1 MHIIKIYN
9 LFLENHTV
17 FTDSRKIKGKGI
29 FFGIKGENFNG
40 NEFVDNALKAGA
52 TYCIVDE
59 KKRANKKNIIYVKD
73 TLKTLQNLA
82 IHHRNQ
88 LTIPIIGITGSN
100 GKTTTKELISQVLKT
115 EINCYSTKGNL
126 NNHIGVPLSILEINS
141 KHKIAVIEM
150 GANNLKEINFLCN
163 ISKPTH
169 GIITN
174 IGSAHLQGFK
184 NIDGVIKTKNELYEY
199 IKKSEGLLFVNNE
212 DELLKKLSSKIERI
226 TYGLNGIYKG
236 KILENDECIEIEYKN
251 QKIFSQL
258 IGDFQFYNIMLAIC
272 VGEHFMIN
280 LNNIKKAIKNYLP
293 KNNRSEIIK
302 TKKNTIILDAYN
314 ANPSSMKAMIMSFS
328 KKKYMNKLCILGDML
343 ELGNYSYEEHQNII
357 KIVKHL
363 KLKVIFIG
371 KEFLSV
377 NKGAFENRVFF
388 EDYLKNNP
396 IKNHTILLK
405 GSRSM
410 SLEKLTKYL

>member
-1 MHIIKIYN
+1 M
-9 LFLENHTV
+9 
-17 FTDSRKIKGKGI
+17 
-29 FFGIKGENFNG
+29 
-40 NEFVDNALKAGA
+40 
-52 TYCIVDE
+52 
-59 KKRANKKNIIYVKD
+59 
-73 TLKTLQNLA
+73 
-82 IHHRNQ
+82 
-88 LTIPIIGITGSN
+88 
-100 GKTTTKELISQVLKT
+100 
-115 EINCYSTKGNL
+115 
-126 NNHIGVPLSILEINS
+126 SILEINS
-141 KHKIAVIEM
+141 KHKVAVIEM
-150 GANNLKEINFLCN
+150 GANHLNEINFLCN

-199 IKKSEGLLFVNNE
+199 IKRSEGLLFVNNE
-212 DELLKKLSSKIERI
+212 DKLLKKLSNNIERI
-226 TYGLNGIYKG
+226 TYGLNGRYKG
-236 KILENDECIEIEYKN
+236 KPLVNDDYIEIKYKN
-251 QKIFSQL
+251 QNIFSRL

-314 ANPSSMKAMIMSFS
+314 ANPSSMKAMIISFS
-328 KKKYMNKLCILGDML
+328 NKKYKNKLCILGDML
-343 ELGNYSYEEHQNII
+343 ELGNYSHEEHLNII
-357 KIVKHL
+357 KIVNNL
-363 KLKVIFIG
+363 NLKVIFIG
-371 KEFLSV
+371 KEFSSV
-377 NKGAFENRVFF
+377 NSDAFENRVCF